1 MAGADVYEVATCM
14 KKGRKSVTNPVLS
27 AEIIHTW
34 HLEAKTAVLPS
45 SFKKC
50 YGDGKAKMHVLNRA

>member
-27 AEIIHTW
+27 AEIIHT
-34 HLEAKTAVLPS
+34 
-45 SFKKC
+45 
-50 YGDGKAKMHVLNRA
+50 